1 MIKYWEDYEVGAKF
15 KSPGRTLGE
24 GMIDIFIGLTG
35 ATLSFFRDQEFAK
48 KTMWKARV
56 VPGPVTVL
64 LMFGLEHDAELWH
77 DESMLG
83 LLGIDKVKFKM
94 PVRAG
99 DTITNETEIV
109 GKKETK
115 SPEQGIIFHH
125 DVCRNQNGEEVVEF
139 EGIHLIKRRT

>member
-1 MIKYWEDYEVGAKF
+1 MIKYWEDYEVGARF
-15 KSPGRTLGE
+15 RSPGRTLSE
-24 GMIDIFIGLTG
+24 GMIDIFIGLG
-35 ATLSFFRDQEFAK
+35 GYTLSFFRDQEFSQ
-48 KTMWKARV
+48 KTIWKSRV
-56 VPGPVTVL
+56 VPGPVTVC
-64 LMFGLEHDAELWH
+64 LMFGLEHDAGLWH

-115 SPEQGIIFHH
+115 SPEQGIILHH
-125 DVCRNQNGEEVVEF
+125 DVCRNQKGEEVAEF